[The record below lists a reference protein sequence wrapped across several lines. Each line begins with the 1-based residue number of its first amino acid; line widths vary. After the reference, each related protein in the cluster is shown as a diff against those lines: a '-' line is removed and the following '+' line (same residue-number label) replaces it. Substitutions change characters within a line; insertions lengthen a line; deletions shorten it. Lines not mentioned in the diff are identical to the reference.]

1 MKLYRVHGFGCGNS
15 AHDDD
20 GFATKERC
28 SEWCGD
34 QDKCVVALRA
44 VVDDNGANTGAV
56 VAQGMSAQDYR
67 EQAKL
72 LFGNPLKCIEGVLLK
87 SGAAML
93 EQIHTEIASRDAEIA
108 RLKTTLATL
117 IAWLP
122 AELGT
127 AAQNKLLDE
136 LGCSPE
142 DTRTAGESDR

>member
-1 MKLYRVHGFGCGNS
+1 
-15 AHDDD
+15 
-20 GFATKERC
+20 
-28 SEWCGD
+28 
-34 QDKCVVALRA
+34 
-44 VVDDNGANTGAV
+44 
-56 VAQGMSAQDYR
+56 MSAQNYR
-67 EQAKL
+67 AMAEKL
-72 LFGNPLKCIEGVLLK
+72 FAPSVKCIEGVLLK

-93 EQIHTEIASRDAEIA
+93 EQMHAEIASRDAEIA